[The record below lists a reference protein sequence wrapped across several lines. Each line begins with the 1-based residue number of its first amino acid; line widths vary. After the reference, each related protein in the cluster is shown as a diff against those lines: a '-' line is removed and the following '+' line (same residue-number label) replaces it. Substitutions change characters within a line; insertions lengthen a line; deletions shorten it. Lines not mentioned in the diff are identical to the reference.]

1 MLHIWFT
8 KDLRSAY
15 AIHAPIPQLCR
26 DGLLDANNCAKHPKI
41 RGM

>member
-1 MLHIWFT
+1 MWFT

-15 AIHAPIPQLCR
+15 AIHAPIPRLCR
-26 DGLLDANNCAKHPKI
+26 DGLLDPNTCAKHPKP